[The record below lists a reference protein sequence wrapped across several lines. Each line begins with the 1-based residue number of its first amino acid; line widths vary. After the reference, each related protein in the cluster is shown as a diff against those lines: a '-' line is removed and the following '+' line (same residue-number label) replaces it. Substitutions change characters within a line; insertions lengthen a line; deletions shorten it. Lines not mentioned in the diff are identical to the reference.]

1 VLVNYIT
8 NALKYSADE
17 KPITVCLEVME
28 GRAVVSVRD
37 GGPGLPLDEQVGIWE
52 MFHRVP
58 GVTAQDS
65 TERINASMG
74 LGLHICK
81 RLIELHHGQVGVESA
96 VGQGSTFWFALPLA
110 SDLA

>member
-1 VLVNYIT
+1 
-8 NALKYSADE
+8 
-17 KPITVCLEVME
+17 M
-28 GRAVVSVRD
+28 
-37 GGPGLPLDEQVGIWE
+37 PLDEQVGIWE

-96 VGQGSTFWFALPLA
+96 VGRGSTFWFALPLA
-110 SDLA
+110 SDLALSLGRRAMASVLSPPTPCSQGAVSYGVAWKAATPRAR